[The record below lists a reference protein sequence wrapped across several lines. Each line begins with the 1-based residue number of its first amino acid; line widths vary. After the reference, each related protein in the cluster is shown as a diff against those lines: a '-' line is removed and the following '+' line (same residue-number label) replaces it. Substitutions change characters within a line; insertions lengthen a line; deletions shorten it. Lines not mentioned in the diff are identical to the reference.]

1 MSKHVFDRRR
11 WAAMSMYEQMGNI
24 GSEVG
29 RALAAKRRGDQQS
42 MQGALYRGL
51 DLFDVTTELLAKQP
65 ETLRTRELLR
75 AREQFVEAIITDKND
90 DKLED
95 YFMYF
100 ALAARSNR

>member
-1 MSKHVFDRRR
+1 MSKHVFDTQR
-11 WAAMSMYEQMGNI
+11 WSQMTMYEQMGNI

-42 MQGALYRGL
+42 MRGALYRGL
-51 DLFDVTTELLAKQP
+51 DLFDVTAELWAKKK
-65 ETLRTRELLR
+65 TLRTRELLR

-95 YFMYF
+95 YFMVF
-100 ALAARSNR
+100 AIAARSNR